1 MYVSLSLFVEYFA
14 HMVSLS
20 FFFGLFKLSY
30 ILCTWSYLVVL
41 DDVVVVEGDE
51 LADDSEEEPEQEEA
65 PPQPV

>member
-1 MYVSLSLFVEYFA
+1 M
-14 HMVSLS
+14 S
-20 FFFGLFKLSY
+20 FFSNLSNILPIWLVCPCFFCVFNLTC